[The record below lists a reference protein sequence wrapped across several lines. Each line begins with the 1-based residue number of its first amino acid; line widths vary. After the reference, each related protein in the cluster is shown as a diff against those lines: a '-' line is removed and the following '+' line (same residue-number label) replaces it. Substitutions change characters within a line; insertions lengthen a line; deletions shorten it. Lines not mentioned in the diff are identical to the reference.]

1 MMPESN
7 EPKADEARA
16 LLHHWF
22 GVAPQDAAATLEA
35 KHGLWFGKSP
45 EVDADLRQRYLP
57 LLGEARRG
65 ACASWAASPRGALA
79 LLVLLD
85 QLPRNI
91 FRGGAEAFASDA
103 QALRLALAVVDAGD
117 DARLWPIERVFVYL
131 PLEHAEDLAVQQRA
145 VALFTALRDA
155 MPTEQRQPFDGF
167 LDYAVRHRDVIAR
180 FGRFPH
186 RNAALGRASS
196 EAEQAYLRQPGA
208 GF

>member
-1 MMPESN
+1 MPDV
-7 EPKADEARA
+7 PIEAIHTV
-16 LLHHWF
+16 LHDWF
-22 GVAPQDAAATLEA
+22 GVAPHDAAATLEA
-35 KHGLWFGKSP
+35 KRGLWFGKSP
-45 EVDADLRQRYLP
+45 ELDAGLRQRFLP
-57 LLGEARRG
+57 LVRQARRG
-65 ACASWAASPRGALA
+65 ACASWAVAPRGALA

-85 QLPRNI
+85 QLPRNM
-91 FRGGAEAFASDA
+91 FRGSAEAFASDA

-186 RNAALGRASS
+186 RNDALGRASS

>member
-1 MMPESN
+1 MPDPA
-7 EPKADEARA
+7 EPRADEARA
-16 LLHHWF
+16 VLHHWF
-22 GVAPQDAAATLEA
+22 GDAPQDVGATMESR
-35 KHGLWFGKSP
+35 HGLWFGKSAG
-45 EVDADLRQRYLP
+45 VDADLRQRFLS
-57 LLGEARRG
+57 LVEDARRG
-65 ACASWAASPRGALA
+65 ACVAWEASPRGALA

-91 FRGGAEAFASDA
+91 FRGSAEAFASDA
-103 QALRLALAVVDAGD
+103 QALRLALAMVDAGD

-145 VALFTALRDA
+145 VALFTTLRDA
-155 MPTEQRQPFDGF
+155 TPAEQRKPFDSF

-186 RNAALGRASS
+186 RNAILGRASS
-196 EAEQAYLRQPGA
+196 EDELAYLRQPGA

>member
-1 MMPESN
+1 MEGVNSVL
-7 EPKADEARA
+7 RT
-16 LLHHWF
+16 WF
-22 GVAPQDAAATLEA
+22 GDAPENAEATMA
-35 KHGLWFGKSP
+35 SRHGLWFGKSP

-57 LLGEARRG
+57 LLREARHG

-79 LLVLLD
+79 LLLLLD

-186 RNAALGRASS
+186 RNDALGRASS